1 MGAALVAEASRALT
15 VPDGLKGCTRRI
27 LPLAHVTLARREPKA
42 FLYVALGFIKQQI
55 PVPSCV
61 SWKEWAGVR

>member
-15 VPDGLKGCTRRI
+15 VPEGLKGCTRRI

-42 FLYVALGFIKQQI
+42 FLYVALGFIK
-55 PVPSCV
+55 
-61 SWKEWAGVR
+61 

>member
-15 VPDGLKGCTRRI
+15 VLKGCTRRI

-42 FLYVALGFIKQQI
+42 FLYVALGFVK
-55 PVPSCV
+55 
-61 SWKEWAGVR
+61 